1 MNMTKQ
7 TISVQLSTAK
17 KQKPEAD
24 KLEFGRTFTD
34 HMFIMDYTA
43 ENGWHDLRI
52 VPYQPI
58 EMDPA
63 AMVYHY
69 GQSVF
74 EGLKAYLSSE
84 GRVLLFRPEK
94 NFERL
99 NKSNDRLCIPRIDP
113 EIVLEGLK
121 LTGSDRQG
129 MDSSS

>member
-24 KLEFGRTFTD
+24 RLEFGRTFTD

-43 ENGWHDLRI
+43 ENGWHDPRI

-94 NFERL
+94 TSRGSINPTTASAFR
-99 NKSNDRLCIPRIDP
+99 
-113 EIVLEGLK
+113 GLI
-121 LTGSDRQG
+121 LTPFWKG
-129 MDSSS
+129 